1 MIFAIKPLVIII
13 NFDIKILFM
22 TANTAWEF
30 PKFNAEAL
38 QTNKKHKRRDRMK
51 LTDLAPLDKWVKLEE
66 SIHQKSG
73 LDVNV
78 FDTKGYRISEFKNWA
93 NRLCPEIKAT
103 DKGQSFI
110 CAPAHMNIATQAM
123 RSRQPAVEECDAGML
138 KLVVPIF
145 LNDEYIGAVGACGF
159 LLDAGE
165 VDRFLVNKMTDISED
180 RVERLAEGISVIT
193 TEKAEN
199 LARYITAQ
207 LKAIVANY
215 HRHS

>member
-1 MIFAIKPLVIII
+1 
-13 NFDIKILFM
+13 
-22 TANTAWEF
+22 
-30 PKFNAEAL
+30 
-38 QTNKKHKRRDRMK
+38 MK
-51 LTDLAPLDKWVKLEE
+51 LTDLASLDKWKEFEE

-123 RSRQPAVEECDAGML
+123 RSKQPVIEECDAGML

-145 LNDEYIGAVGACGF
+145 LNDEYVGAIGACGF
-159 LLDAGE
+159 LLDDGE
-165 VDRFLVNKMTDISED
+165 VDSFLVNKMTDISED
-180 RVERLAEGISVIT
+180 QVERLAEGIAAIT
-193 TEKAEN
+193 TEKAED
-199 LARYITAQ
+199 LARYITDQ
-207 LKAIVANY
+207 LDGIVANCS
-215 HRHS
+215 RPF